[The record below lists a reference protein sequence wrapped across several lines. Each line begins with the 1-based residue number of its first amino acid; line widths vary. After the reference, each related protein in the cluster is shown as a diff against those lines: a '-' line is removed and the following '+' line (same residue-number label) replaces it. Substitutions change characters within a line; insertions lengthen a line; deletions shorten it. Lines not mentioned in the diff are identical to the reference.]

1 MKIIKSLVIFMI
13 LKTFWERG
21 QSINLIHSIHFMIS
35 NSWTKDMLFWERAS
49 VFVLT
54 GKEKSL

>member
-1 MKIIKSLVIFMI
+1 MI